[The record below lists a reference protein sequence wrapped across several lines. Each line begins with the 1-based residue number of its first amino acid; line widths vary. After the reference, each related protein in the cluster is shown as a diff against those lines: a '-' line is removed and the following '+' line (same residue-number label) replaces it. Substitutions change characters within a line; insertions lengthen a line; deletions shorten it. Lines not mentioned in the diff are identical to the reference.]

1 MASHVITRL
10 LIVEIF
16 TTLANLYLTDPFCMV
31 LEIQFRSV
39 KYTTVTGIRKNFKQ
53 LFILRQAMQATTVS
67 R

>member
-16 TTLANLYLTDPFCMV
+16 TTLANLYLTDHFCMV

-53 LFILRQAMQATTVS
+53 LFHSSPSDAS
-67 R
+67 DYNE

>member
-16 TTLANLYLTDPFCMV
+16 TTLANLYLTDHFYMV

-39 KYTTVTGIRKNFKQ
+39 KYTTVTGIRKNFK
-53 LFILRQAMQATTVS
+53 
-67 R
+67 